1 MPVGAAIGAVG
12 SVAGGV
18 ASGKGAKKAA
28 KIQAQSQAQQTAAL
42 QAMYQTNKTLM
53 TPTFDRGDAAQQRI
67 QTLLGLS
74 SGDGADVQTT
84 LQQMPG
90 YQFQKR
96 EGLSAVNANA
106 YASGLGN
113 SGAALK
119 SLQDRGDGL
128 ASQYF
133 NSAVS
138 QLGSVADRGVTA
150 MNGLVSQGNY
160 TTSAVNQVAQTGAD
174 AQSANA
180 VFQGQNLAGIIKGV
194 AGAAGQAYGS
204 SYAPKTP
211 TSTPGYSSVFDSRGL
226 NKNYFG
232 GM

>member
-1 MPVGAAIGAVG
+1 MPVGAVVGAAG
-12 SVAGGV
+12 SVAGGI

-28 KIQAQSQAQQTAAL
+28 QIQAQSAAQQTAAL
-42 QAMYQTNKTLM
+42 QQMYNTNKELM

-67 QTLLGLS
+67 QSLLGLS
-74 SGDGADVQTT
+74 GGDGADVQKALET
-84 LQQMPG
+84 MPG
-90 YQFQKR
+90 YQYQLQQ
-96 EGLSAVNANA
+96 GLAATNAGA
-106 YASGLGN
+106 YASGQGN

-119 SLQDRGDGL
+119 SLQDRGNGL

-133 NSAVS
+133 GTAIS

-160 TTSAVNQVAQTGAD
+160 TTGAQNTVAQAGAD
-174 AQSANA
+174 AASANA
-180 VFQGQNLAGIIKGV
+180 VYQGQNIANVIKGV

-204 SYAPKTP
+204 SYSAPKPAATP
-211 TSTPGYSSVFDSRGL
+211 TYSVFDSRGL